1 LGTTPADISSD
12 SYIYR
17 GKIIR
22 NRGIGYITMN
32 KYHNSVLLN
41 EVIESL
47 NIHKDGKYIDATLGG
62 GGHSAEIIKNGGIVL
77 AIDTDSESIN
87 YVKKNYNFG
96 QDKDR
101 RIIIAKDNFKNIKE
115 IAGKYKFNKV
125 NGIIFDLGVSSHQLD
140 RAERGFSFRQ
150 EGPLDMRMNQELNVN
165 AKDLVNGLSKSELIE
180 LFTKFGEEPFSRNIA
195 ANIIKSRKS
204 KPINTTWDLKDIV
217 YKSVSVQKQKLD
229 SVTRIYQA
237 LRIVVNDELNNL
249 RLGLTESFELL
260 ESSGRLAVISFH
272 SLEDRIVKKIF
283 TKWDS
288 ENRGAIITRKPIR
301 PCIQEI
307 NTNNRSRSAKLRV
320 FEKN

>member
-1 LGTTPADISSD
+1 
-12 SYIYR
+12 
-17 GKIIR
+17 
-22 NRGIGYITMN
+22 MN